1 MKSDWLESRN
11 LSEWKVE
18 ELNKTYKTLHKI
30 RNIFYFLWFALLILE
45 LGNKL
50 PGTGYSLTMFA
61 FKTLFEL
68 HRDEYNEF
76 MTEEVKDV
84 NRKIL
89 TGIIVFILIILI
101 CNIVISQ
108 TLTKI
113 WEHVLISSIISVVIS
128 LILQKR
134 NSSSA
139 SWRCFSIYLFIKS
152 YKI

>member
-1 MKSDWLESRN
+1 M
-11 LSEWKVE
+11 
-18 ELNKTYKTLHKI
+18 
-30 RNIFYFLWFALLILE
+30 E

-68 HRDEYNEF
+68 HRDEHNEF
-76 MTEEVKDV
+76 MPEEVKSV

-113 WEHVLISSIISVVIS
+113 WEHVIISSIISVVIS

-139 SWRCFSIYLFIKS
+139 S
-152 YKI
+152 